1 MSAIVR
7 LALARPYT
15 FVVMA
20 ILIAIFGVRS
30 LLGTPTDIF
39 PNINIPVISVIW
51 SYTGLPPDDM
61 ANRIVSIYER
71 GLSTTVNDIEHIESQ
86 SLPGYGIVKVFFQP
100 TVNISAAEAQ
110 VTSISQT
117 VLKQLPL
124 GITPPFLLVYDAS
137 SVPIIQLA
145 LSSDT
150 LSQTALN
157 DLASNFIRP
166 ALATIPGAQLPNAYG
181 GAARQVQIDLDQNAL
196 RAHSLSATDI
206 GNALARQNLITPV
219 GTEKIGSYE
228 YTIDL
233 NDSPKAI
240 EDFDNLPIKVVNG
253 VVVFMRD
260 VAHVHNG
267 SPPQTNVVQSD
278 GRKGVLMSVLKIGS
292 ASTLDII
299 AGVKARLPAIQA
311 TLPEGVSLKYV
322 ADQSGFV
329 KASVAAVVRE
339 GLIAAA
345 LTGFMI
351 LVFLGSWRSTFIITV
366 SIPLAVLCSLIA
378 LSVLGQ
384 TINVMTLG
392 GLALAV
398 GILVDDATVTI
409 ENINRHMEHGEDILT
424 AITKGAQ
431 EIMPPATV
439 ALFCICIA
447 FVPLLTL
454 GGVAGYLFR
463 PLAMA
468 VVFAMIAS
476 YILTYTLV
484 PTMAHFLLK
493 SQHHHPAGSDPGE
506 PRRLG
511 LFGRFQQGFEH
522 YFEGFRQGYPGLLRL
537 ALAHRF
543 VFAGG
548 FVCFV
553 LLSLGLAPF
562 LGQDFFPSIDSG
574 AIKIHMRAPTGTRI
588 EETTR
593 LTDQV
598 EQKLRTIIPPDR
610 VTSVVN
616 NIGLP
621 VSGINL
627 SYQNTGTIGVFD
639 ADLLVSLREG
649 PTPTDAY
656 VKTLRE
662 QLPKAFPG
670 TTFSFLPAD
679 IVSQILNFGSPA
691 PLDVQIAGNDLNASR
706 AFATKLLAKIR
717 HVPGIADPRIQE
729 AFQDPALKVDFNRE
743 FAGVVGLTE
752 NDASAALQT
761 TLSGSTQTAPT
772 YWLS

>member
-30 LLGTPTDIF
+30 VLGTPTDIF

-71 GLSTTVNDIEHIESQ
+71 GLSTTVNDIEHVESQ
-86 SLPGYGIVKVFFQP
+86 SLPGYGVVKVFFQP
-100 TVNISAAEAQ
+100 TVNISAAQAQ

-150 LSQTALN
+150 LSQTELA
-157 DLASNFIRP
+157 DLATNFIRP
-166 ALATIPGAQLPNAYG
+166 ALATIPGVQLPNAYG
-181 GAARQVQIDLDQNAL
+181 GAPRQVQIDLNQNAL
-196 RAHSLSATDI
+196 RAHGLSASDV

-233 NDSPKAI
+233 NDSPKVI

-253 VVVFMRD
+253 VVVFIRD

-267 SPPQTNVVQSD
+267 SPPQTNVVPAD

-311 TLPEGVSLKYV
+311 TLPEGVNLKYV

-329 KASVAAVVRE
+329 KSSVAAVVRE
-339 GLIAAA
+339 GLIAAT
-345 LTGFMI
+345 LTGLMI
-351 LVFLGSWRSTFIITV
+351 LVFLGSWRSTLIITV
-366 SIPLAVLCSLIA
+366 SISLAVLRSLTS
-378 LSVLGQ
+378 LSVLGE

-424 AITKGAQ
+424 AITKGAN

-493 SQHHHPAGSDPGE
+493 NQHSHAISGDSTG
-506 PRRLG
+506 PRRVG
-511 LFGRFQQGFEH
+511 FFSRFQQGFEA
-522 YFEGFRQGYPGLLRL
+522 YFERFRQGYLGLLQL

-548 FVCFV
+548 FVCFA

-574 AIKIHMRAPTGTRI
+574 AIRIHLRAPTGTRI

-593 LTDQV
+593 LTTQV
-598 EQKLRTIIPPDR
+598 QKKIPSIFPPDR

-639 ADLLVSLREG
+639 ADMLVSLREG
-649 PTPTDAY
+649 PTPTGAY

-670 TTFSFLPAD
+670 TTFLF
-679 IVSQILNFGSPA
+679 VS
-691 PLDVQIAGNDLNASR
+691 
-706 AFATKLLAKIR
+706 
-717 HVPGIADPRIQE
+717 
-729 AFQDPALKVDFNRE
+729 
-743 FAGVVGLTE
+743 
-752 NDASAALQT
+752 
-761 TLSGSTQTAPT
+761 
-772 YWLS
+772 